1 MYRTSIIIPAY
12 NSEETIE
19 LCLEKIINESKNFES
34 EIIVVDDNSNDR
46 TAEIVKKF
54 KSVKLI
60 KLSKNKGAGN
70 ARNTGAKIAKYETLC
85 FVDSDIVISK
95 NSIEN
100 LARRLYLYPGE
111 NIGCVSAVPEVS
123 NLNVR
128 SWTSNFVCLK
138 SCYGFENIEKETE
151 LSVSTSEFC
160 AITKTFFMQL
170 GGYKA
175 LRNAG
180 GEEFYLGYKI
190 IQLNKKNIKITDA
203 SYASYKG
210 RWCSLYIRCKRIID
224 RTEKYIP
231 LFLEKKK
238 FDTKGTFAT
247 LSQAF
252 SSLLTLIIFILI
264 LLVFALNKG
273 FLLVGLFILFVTQI
287 IIEFKFL
294 LFAKKHFGFKMLFFS
309 LFGIQVI
316 NLAIFFGAAYFFF
329 NMIKKLLRKV
339 LSPRLLTRE

>member
-1 MYRTSIIIPAY
+1 MYRISIIIPAY

-19 LCLEKIINESKNFES
+19 RCLEKIINESKNFES

-85 FVDSDIVISK
+85 FVDSDIVISA

-111 NIGCVSAVPEVS
+111 NIGCVSAVPEIS

-138 SCYGFENIEKETE
+138 SCYGHQNIEKEKEFSHSAPE
-151 LSVSTSEFC
+151 LCVVSKE
-160 AITKTFFMQL
+160 FFMQIE
-170 GGYKA
+170 GYKP

-180 GEEFYLGYKI
+180 GEEFYLGYQI
-190 IQLNKKNIKITDA
+190 EQLNKKNIKIID
-203 SYASYKG
+203 ASYKG
-210 RWCSLYIRCKRIID
+210 KWCGLYLRFKRIID
-224 RTEKYIP
+224 RTDKYMP
-231 LFLEKKK
+231 LFFEKKK
-238 FDTKGTFAT
+238 
-247 LSQAF
+247 
-252 SSLLTLIIFILI
+252 I
-264 LLVFALNKG
+264 
-273 FLLVGLFILFVTQI
+273 
-287 IIEFKFL
+287 
-294 LFAKKHFGFKMLFFS
+294 
-309 LFGIQVI
+309 
-316 NLAIFFGAAYFFF
+316 
-329 NMIKKLLRKV
+329 
-339 LSPRLLTRE
+339 

>member
-1 MYRTSIIIPAY
+1 MYRISIIIPAY
-12 NSEETIE
+12 NSEETME
-19 LCLEKIINESKNFES
+19 VCLEKVINESKNFES

-46 TAEIVKKF
+46 TVEIVKKF

-111 NIGCVSAVPEVS
+111 NIGCVSAVPAVS

-160 AITKTFFMQL
+160 TITKTFFMQL

-190 IQLNKKNIKITDA
+190 IQLNKKNIKIIDA
-203 SYASYKG
+203 SFKMKWS
-210 RWCSLYIRCKRIID
+210 SLYVRFKKIID

-238 FDTKGTFAT
+238 FDTTGTFAT
-247 LSQAF
+247 LTQAF

-273 FLLVGLFILFVTQI
+273 SLLVGLFILFVTQI

-309 LFGIQVI
+309 LFGIQII
-316 NLAIFFGAAYFFF
+316 NLAILFGAAYFFF

-339 LSPRLLTRE
+339 LSFRLLTRE

>member
-19 LCLEKIINESKNFES
+19 LCLEKVINESKNFES
-34 EIIVVDDNSNDR
+34 EIIVVDDSSNDR
-46 TAEIVKKF
+46 TVEIVKKF

-70 ARNTGAKIAKYETLC
+70 ARNTGAKIAKHETFC
-85 FVDSDIVISK
+85 FVDSDIIISK
-95 NSIEN
+95 NSIEYSVK
-100 LARRLYLYPGE
+100 RLHQDE
-111 NIGCVSAVPEVS
+111 NIGCVAAVPEVS

-151 LSVSTSEFC
+151 LSVATPEVC

-190 IQLNKKNIKITDA
+190 IQLNKKNIKIIDA
-203 SYASYKG
+203 SFKSKY
-210 RWCSLYIRCKRIID
+210 CSLYLRFKRIID

-247 LSQAF
+247 LAQAF

-273 FLLVGLFILFVTQI
+273 FLLVGLFISFATQI

-339 LSPRLLTRE
+339 LSFRLLMRE

>member
-19 LCLEKIINESKNFES
+19 PCLEKIINESKNFES
-34 EIIVVDDNSNDR
+34 EIIVVDDNSDDR
-46 TAEIVKKF
+46 TTEIVKKF

-60 KLSKNKGAGN
+60 KLSQNKGAGN
-70 ARNTGAKIAKYETLC
+70 ARNTGAKITKHETLC
-85 FVDSDIVISK
+85 FVDSDIIISK
-95 NSIEN
+95 NSIKC
-100 LARRLYLYPGE
+100 LVKRLHQDE
-111 NIGCVSAVPEVS
+111 NIGSVSGVPGVS

-128 SWTSNFVCLK
+128 DWTSNFVCLK
-138 SCYGFENIEKETE
+138 SCYGFEKVEKETE
-151 LSVSTSEFC
+151 FSAASSEFC
-160 AITKTFFMQL
+160 AISKEFFMQL
-170 GGYKA
+170 GGYKP

-190 IQLNKKNIKITDA
+190 NQLNKKNIKIID
-203 SYASYKG
+203 ASYKG
-210 RWCSLYIRCKRIID
+210 KWCGLYLRFKRIID

-238 FDTKGTFAT
+238 FDTTGSFAT
-247 LSQAF
+247 LTQAF
-252 SSLLTLIIFILI
+252 SSLLTLIMFILI
-264 LLVFALNKG
+264 LLVFVLNKG
-273 FLLVGLFILFVTQI
+273 FLLIGLFILFVAQI

-316 NLAIFFGAAYFFF
+316 NIGIFLGSAYFFI
-329 NMIKKLLRKV
+329 NMIKKLLRKI
-339 LSPRLLTRE
+339 LLR

>member
-19 LCLEKIINESKNFES
+19 PCLEKIINESKKFES

-46 TAEIVKKF
+46 TVEIINKF
-54 KSVKLI
+54 KSIKLI
-60 KLSKNKGAGN
+60 KLSKNEGAGN

-85 FVDSDIVISK
+85 FVDSDIIISK
-95 NSIEN
+95 DSIEH
-100 LARRLYLYPGE
+100 LVKRLHQDE
-111 NIGCVSAVPEVS
+111 NIASVSGIPEIS

-138 SCYGFENIEKETE
+138 SCYGNENIEKEKE
-151 LSVSTSEFC
+151 FSHSASEFC
-160 AITKTFFMQL
+160 AISKEFFMRI

-190 IQLNKKNIKITDA
+190 NQLNKKNIKITE
-203 SYASYKG
+203 ASYKG
-210 RWCSLYIRCKRIID
+210 KWYNLYSRFKRIID

-238 FDTKGTFAT
+238 FDSKGSGADLT
-247 LSQAF
+247 QAF

-264 LLVFALNKG
+264 LFVFALNKG
-273 FLLVGLFILFVTQI
+273 FLLVGLFITFAIQI

-294 LFAKKHFGFKMLFFS
+294 LFAKKHFGFEMLFFS
-309 LFGIQVI
+309 LFGIQII
-316 NLAIFFGAAYFFF
+316 NMGILFGSAYFFI
-329 NMIKKLLRKV
+329 NMIKKLLR
-339 LSPRLLTRE
+339 RILLP

>member
-1 MYRTSIIIPAY
+1 
-12 NSEETIE
+12 
-19 LCLEKIINESKNFES
+19 
-34 EIIVVDDNSNDR
+34 
-46 TAEIVKKF
+46 
-54 KSVKLI
+54 
-60 KLSKNKGAGN
+60 
-70 ARNTGAKIAKYETLC
+70 
-85 FVDSDIVISK
+85 
-95 NSIEN
+95 
-100 LARRLYLYPGE
+100 
-111 NIGCVSAVPEVS
+111 
-123 NLNVR
+123 
-128 SWTSNFVCLK
+128 
-138 SCYGFENIEKETE
+138 
-151 LSVSTSEFC
+151 
-160 AITKTFFMQL
+160 MQL

-210 RWCSLYIRCKRIID
+210 RWCDLYIRCKRIID

-238 FDTKGTFAT
+238 FDTTGTFAT
-247 LSQAF
+247 LTQAF

-273 FLLVGLFILFVTQI
+273 SLLVGLFILFVTQI

>member
-19 LCLEKIINESKNFES
+19 PCLEKIINESKNFES
-34 EIIVVDDNSNDR
+34 EIIVVDDSSNDR

-85 FVDSDIVISK
+85 FVDSDIIISK
-95 NSIEN
+95 DSIEH
-100 LARRLYLYPGE
+100 LVKRLHQDE
-111 NIGCVSAVPEVS
+111 NIACVSGIPEIS

-151 LSVSTSEFC
+151 LSVATSEVC

-247 LSQAF
+247 LTQAF

-273 FLLVGLFILFVTQI
+273 FLLVGLFISFVTQI

-316 NLAIFFGAAYFFF
+316 NLGILFGAAYFFF

-339 LSPRLLTRE
+339 LSPRLLMRE

>member
-12 NSEETIE
+12 NSVETIE
-19 LCLEKIINESKNFES
+19 PCVEKVINESKNFES

-60 KLSKNKGAGN
+60 KLSQNKGAGN
-70 ARNTGAKIAKYETLC
+70 ARNTGAKIAKHETLC
-85 FVDSDIVISK
+85 FIDSDIIISK
-95 NSIEN
+95 NSIKC
-100 LARRLYLYPGE
+100 LVKRLHQDE
-111 NIGCVSAVPEVS
+111 NIGSVSGVPGVS

-128 SWTSNFVCLK
+128 DWTSNFVCLK
-138 SCYGFENIEKETE
+138 SCYGFENVEKETE
-151 LSVSTSEFC
+151 FSAASSEFC
-160 AITKTFFMQL
+160 AISKEFFMQL
-170 GGYKA
+170 GGYKP

-190 IQLNKKNIKITDA
+190 NQLNKKNIKIID
-203 SYASYKG
+203 ASYKG
-210 RWCSLYIRCKRIID
+210 KWCGLYLRFKRIID

-238 FDTKGTFAT
+238 FDTTGSFAT
-247 LSQAF
+247 LTQAF
-252 SSLLTLIIFILI
+252 SSLLTLIMFILI
-264 LLVFALNKG
+264 LLVFVLNKG
-273 FLLVGLFILFVTQI
+273 FLLIGLFILFVAQI

-316 NLAIFFGAAYFFF
+316 NMGIFLGSAYFFI
-329 NMIKKLLRKV
+329 NMIKKLLRKI
-339 LSPRLLTRE
+339 LLR

>member
-19 LCLEKIINESKNFES
+19 PCLGKIINESKNFIS
-34 EIIVVDDNSNDR
+34 EIIVVDDNSNDK
-46 TAEIVKKF
+46 TVEIVKKF

-70 ARNTGAKIAKYETLC
+70 ARNIGAKIAKHETLC
-85 FVDSDIVISK
+85 FVDSDIIISK
-95 NSIEN
+95 DSIEH
-100 LARRLYLYPGE
+100 LVKRLHQDE
-111 NIGCVSAVPEVS
+111 NIASVSGIPEIS

-138 SCYGFENIEKETE
+138 SCYGNENIEKEKE
-151 LSVSTSEFC
+151 FSHSPSEFC
-160 AITKTFFMQL
+160 AISKEFFIQI
-170 GGYKA
+170 GGYKP

-180 GEEFYLGYKI
+180 GEEFYLGYQI
-190 IQLNKKNIKITDA
+190 NQLNKKNIKIIDA
-203 SYASYKG
+203 TFKSKY
-210 RWCSLYIRCKRIID
+210 CSLYLRFKRIID

-231 LFLEKKK
+231 LLFKKKK
-238 FDTKGTFAT
+238 FDTTGSGADLT
-247 LSQAF
+247 QAF
-252 SSLLTLIIFILI
+252 SSLLTLIILILI
-264 LLVFALNKG
+264 LLVFALNKS
-273 FLLVGLFILFVTQI
+273 FLLVGLFISFATQI

-316 NLAIFFGAAYFFF
+316 NLAIFFGTTYFFF
-329 NMIKKLLRKV
+329 NMIKKLLCKV
-339 LSPRLLTRE
+339 LSFRLLTRE

>member
-34 EIIVVDDNSNDR
+34 EVIVVNDNSNDR

-85 FVDSDIVISK
+85 FVDSDIIISK
-95 NSIEN
+95 NSIEY
-100 LARRLYLYPGE
+100 LVKRLHQDE
-111 NIGCVSAVPEVS
+111 NIGCASAIQEVS
-123 NLNVR
+123 NLNVKN
-128 SWTSNFVCLK
+128 WTSNFVCLK

-151 LSVSTSEFC
+151 LSVATPEVC

-210 RWCSLYIRCKRIID
+210 RWCNLYIRCKRIID

-238 FDTKGTFAT
+238 FDTTGTFAT
-247 LSQAF
+247 LTQAF

-264 LLVFALNKG
+264 LLVFALNKDS
-273 FLLVGLFILFVTQI
+273 LLVGLFILFVTQI

>member
-1 MYRTSIIIPAY
+1 MYRVSIIIPAY
-12 NSEETIE
+12 NSEETME
-19 LCLEKIINESKNFES
+19 VCLEKVINESKNFES

-46 TAEIVKKF
+46 TVEIVKKF

-85 FVDSDIVISK
+85 FVDSDIIISK
-95 NSIEN
+95 NSIEY
-100 LARRLYLYPGE
+100 LVKRLHQDE
-111 NIGCVSAVPEVS
+111 NIGCVSAIQEIS
-123 NLNVR
+123 NLNVKN
-128 SWTSNFVCLK
+128 WTSNFVCLK
-138 SCYGFENIEKETE
+138 SCYGFENVEKETE
-151 LSVSTSEFC
+151 FSAATPEFC
-160 AITKTFFMQL
+160 AISKEFFMRL
-170 GGYKA
+170 GGYKP

-180 GEEFYLGYKI
+180 GEEFYLGYQINK
-190 IQLNKKNIKITDA
+190 LNKKNIKIID
-203 SYASYKG
+203 ASYKG
-210 RWCSLYIRCKRIID
+210 KWCSLYLRFKRIID
-224 RTEKYIP
+224 RTEKYMP
-231 LFLEKKK
+231 LFFEKKK
-238 FDTKGTFAT
+238 FDTAGSFAT
-247 LSQAF
+247 LAQAF

>member
-19 LCLEKIINESKNFES
+19 LCLEKVINESKKFES
-34 EIIVVDDNSNDR
+34 EIIVVDDNSYDR
-46 TAEIVKKF
+46 TVEIVKKF

-70 ARNTGAKIAKYETLC
+70 ARNAGAKIAKYETLC
-85 FVDSDIVISK
+85 FVDSDIVIST

-111 NIGCVSAVPEVS
+111 NIGCVSAVPAVS
-123 NLNVR
+123 NLNVK

-151 LSVSTSEFC
+151 FSVATPEVC
-160 AITKTFFMQL
+160 AITKKFFMQL

-190 IQLNKKNIKITDA
+190 IQLNKKNVKITDA

-238 FDTKGTFAT
+238 FDTTGSFAT
-247 LSQAF
+247 LTQAF
-252 SSLLTLIIFILI
+252 SSLLTLAIFILI

-273 FLLVGLFILFVTQI
+273 SLLVGLFILFLTQI